1 MILLFKSALYKIKKS
16 FGRFLSVVL
25 IVALGTGFFSGLR
38 EASPDMLETIDKYY
52 DDSLLMDYKITST
65 MGLTDDDI
73 TSLEKLKYVDK
84 VIPSYSVDVLSDGKA
99 IRLHAISD
107 KVNKV
112 ILEDGKMPSNHSE
125 CLADASEYKV
135 GDTIN
140 FEKDNLSDFVNI
152 SSCKVSGT
160 ITSALYLSTEKGIAN
175 VGNGKLEAF
184 VYIPEED
191 FTLDYYTEAYILA
204 KGSLESKAYSDEYE
218 DLTSKLND
226 ELQDL
231 KPIRETK
238 RYEEI
243 LEEAMNEISKAEN
256 EINTELE
263 EARQTLENTK
273 NTLDSNK
280 NTLLNTK
287 SSLDK
292 NMAEVNSREA
302 SYKQQISDGKVQI
315 TNGRNQINNEL
326 SNFGL
331 TADTLDTALNNLK
344 TQVDNCTENCEA
356 LTSQYNSLNQVKSS
370 LDELNKQE
378 QELLS
383 NEEKLN
389 TEISNARQQIN
400 SGYAEVNQG
409 LAEIENGYAAYNDG
423 LAELQTKTDEANQKI
438 SEEKAKL
445 NDIEK
450 PVWYLLDRT
459 SNNGYTSFY
468 EDASK
473 VEAIATVFP
482 VFFILVAMLMCLN
495 TMSRLI
501 EEERTEI
508 GIFTSLGYSNLKIIL
523 GYLFYCLIATFI
535 GVTVGIS
542 VGGYLIPSVVYS
554 IYNANYVVPDLIMGT
569 KEVQFSIILTCAS
582 LLMAMVAIYVCH
594 KELKNK
600 PAILLRP
607 KAPKDGKKV
616 LLERW
621 KSVWKRI
628 SFTWKITI
636 RNMFRYKKRVL
647 MTIIGV
653 AGCTALL
660 LTGFGLRDGINGIGQ
675 LQYSEILRY
684 DMLISLD
691 KEVTELSSD
700 VDNLLIDN
708 NIKKPLL
715 VNQEAFTFE
724 ANDKKHDVYLISPE
738 NKEEFVNYIY
748 LHSTV
753 SDQDIELPKYGAV
766 ITTKMAQLLD
776 AKKGS
781 TIKIRDTENNL
792 YILYVA
798 DITNNYTMHYIYM
811 SPEYRAEIFGTDE
824 NYNLIMADLDS
835 NNYDEVSSNLLT
847 NDNINAVN
855 YSTDNIESYNT
866 IIKGMNQ
873 IVYLIIGAAL
883 LLAIIVLYNLLII
896 NMTER
901 KREIATLKVL
911 GFKNHE
917 ISSYVYRETIILMI
931 IGIVVGIFLGILLHQ
946 YVIITAETDN
956 IMFLRS
962 INLLSFVYAIL
973 LTVVSSIIVEII
985 TYKYLL
991 KIDMV
996 ESLKALDQ

>member
-38 EASPDMLETIDKYY
+38 EASPDMLDTIDKYY

-65 MGLTDDDI
+65 MGLTVDDI

-107 KVNKV
+107 EVNKV
-112 ILEDGKMPSNHSE
+112 ILEDGKMPTNNSE

-140 FEKDNLSDFVNI
+140 FEKDNLSDFVSI

-160 ITSALYLSTEKGIAN
+160 ITSSLYLSTEKGIAN

-184 VYIPEED
+184 VYIPED
-191 FTLDYYTEAYILA
+191 NFVLDYYTEAYILA
-204 KGSLESKAYSDEYE
+204 KGSVEAQAYSDEYE
-218 DLTSKLND
+218 KLTAKLND
-226 ELQDL
+226 ELQEL

-263 EARQTLENTK
+263 SARKQLEDTK
-273 NTLDSNK
+273 NTLDNNK
-280 NTLLNTK
+280 TTLLNTK
-287 SSLDK
+287 ASLDQ
-292 NMAEVNSREA
+292 NMAEVNTRDA
-302 SYKQQISDGKVQI
+302 NYKKQISDGKAQI
-315 TNGRNQINNEL
+315 NNGRNEINTQL
-326 SNFGL
+326 SNFGI
-331 TADTLDTALNNLK
+331 TIDNLDTTLNSLK
-344 TQVDNCTENCEA
+344 EQIDSCPENCEA

-370 LDELNKQE
+370 LDELDKQE
-378 QELLS
+378 QELLN
-383 NEEKLN
+383 NEKKLN
-389 TEISNARQQIN
+389 TEISNAKTQIN
-400 SGYAEVNQG
+400 DGYAKVNSG
-409 LAEIENGYAAYNDG
+409 LNEIESGYAAYNEG

-438 SEEKAKL
+438 AEEKEKL

-508 GIFTSLGYSNLKIIL
+508 GIFTSLGYSNFKIIL

-535 GVTVGIS
+535 GVAIGIS
-542 VGGYLIPSVVYS
+542 VGGYLIPAVVYS
-554 IYNANYVVPDLIMGT
+554 IYNANYVVPNLIMGT
-569 KEVQFSIILTCAS
+569 KEVQFSIILSCAS
-582 LLMAMVAIYVCH
+582 LLMAIVAIYVCN

-600 PAILLRP
+600 PAVLLRP

-621 KSVWKRI
+621 SFVWKRI

-636 RNMFRYKKRVL
+636 RNMFRYKKRVF

-675 LQYSEILRY
+675 LQYSKILKY

-691 KEVTELSSD
+691 QEVTEISSD
-700 VDNLLIDN
+700 VNNLLTDN
-708 NIKKPLL
+708 EVKKPLL

-724 ANDKKHDVYLISPE
+724 AQDKKHDVYLISPE
-738 NKEEFVNYIY
+738 NKEKFNDYIY

-753 SDQDIELPKYGAV
+753 SDKDIELPNYGAV
-766 ITTKMAQLLD
+766 ITTKMAQLLN

-792 YILYVA
+792 YIIYVA
-798 DITNNYTMHYIYM
+798 DVVENYTMHYIYM
-811 SPEYRAEIFGTDE
+811 SSEYRSEIFSEDE
-824 NYNLIMADLDS
+824 NYNMIMANLDS
-835 NNYDEVSSNLLT
+835 DNHDQVASNLLT

-855 YSTDNIESYNT
+855 YSSDNIKSYNT

-911 GFKNHE
+911 GFKNRE

-931 IGIVVGIFLGILLHQ
+931 IGIIVGIFLGILLHQ

-956 IMFLRS
+956 IMFLRN